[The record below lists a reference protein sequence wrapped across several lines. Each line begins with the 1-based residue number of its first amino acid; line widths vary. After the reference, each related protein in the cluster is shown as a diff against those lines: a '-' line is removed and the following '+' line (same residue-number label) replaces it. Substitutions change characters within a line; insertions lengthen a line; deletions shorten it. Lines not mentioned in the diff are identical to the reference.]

1 MIGVRCCRWL
11 FSLIPF
17 WMVFTF
23 LLPVAQGIEP
33 QTVEITSPLPYGP
46 APIDYFS
53 ESDDNVIQ
61 RLQTR
66 LDNRELQF
74 KPRLGTGYLL
84 DLLHALAVPVES
96 QTLVFSKTSVNQ
108 ALIRP
113 AAPRA
118 IYFNDEITVG
128 WVPAAAAIEITLQ
141 DAVKG
146 TVFYTLPQSVDLAEG
161 DAEADSHAPETS
173 AIRLR
178 RDGRCI
184 ACHVSA
190 RTLNVPGHI
199 VSSFLTDSKG
209 QPREGYSS
217 INHSTDFR
225 QRWGGWYVTGRAPN
239 LIHWGNL
246 IGDADVQR
254 HKQDPE
260 FRGVVDDLSSL
271 VDLTRYPSPHSDAV
285 ALLVLN
291 HQMHFYNLVNRV
303 SFEHRLN
310 RRSNAEE
317 LLVRYALMQDQ
328 AALAGPVSG
337 STRYA
342 ELFQAAGTDASGRSL
357 RELDLKDRV
366 FVHDLSPF
374 ILSSSFQS
382 LPAEVKARL
391 YERLNAELVK
401 RADPVVHGV
410 LKAVIAEGTSRR
422 HREELRD

>member
-1 MIGVRCCRWL
+1 MFGISWFRWL
-11 FSLIPF
+11 FSSGPF
-17 WMVFTF
+17 WTASIF
-23 LLPVAQGIEP
+23 LMSVAQGAEP
-33 QTVEITSPLPYGP
+33 RIVEISSPLPYGP

-61 RLQTR
+61 RLQAR
-66 LDNRELQF
+66 LDNREVQF
-74 KPRLGTGYLL
+74 KPQVGTGYLL
-84 DLLHALAVPVES
+84 DLLRVLAVPVES

-108 ALIRP
+108 ALIKP
-113 AAPRA
+113 ATPRA

-146 TVFYTLPQSVDLAEG
+146 TLFYTLPQPVEVAKD
-161 DAEADSHAPETS
+161 EAGTSSDSPESTT
-173 AIRLR
+173 IRFR
-178 RDGRCI
+178 RDGRCT
-184 ACHVSA
+184 ACHVST

-199 VSSFLTDSKG
+199 LSSFLTDAKG

-217 INHSTDFR
+217 INHSTDFSK
-225 QRWGGWYVTGRAPN
+225 RWGGWYVTGRAPN

-246 IGDADVQR
+246 IGDADVQH
-254 HKQDPE
+254 HKQDPG
-260 FRGVVDDLSSL
+260 FRGVVEDLSSL
-271 VDLTRYPSPHSDAV
+271 VDLSQYPSPHSDAV
-285 ALLVLN
+285 AMVVLN

-342 ELFQAAGTDASGRSL
+342 ALFQAAGTDVSSRSL
-357 RELDLKDRV
+357 RELDLKDRL

-382 LPAEVKARL
+382 LPVEVKSRL
-391 YERLNAELVK
+391 YERLNAELVE
-401 RADPVVHGV
+401 RGDPVAQRV
-410 LKAVIAEGTSRR
+410 LKTVIAAGQPSRI
-422 HREELRD
+422 EELRD

>member
-11 FSLIPF
+11 ISLSPF
-17 WMVFTF
+17 WMVFPF
-23 LLPVAQGIEP
+23 LLPVVQGTEP
-33 QTVEITSPLPYGP
+33 KTVEIGSSLPYGP
-46 APIDYFS
+46 APINYFS
-53 ESDDNVIQ
+53 ELDDNFIQ

-74 KPRLGTGYLL
+74 KPQAGTGYLL
-84 DLLHALAVPVES
+84 DLLHALAVPIES

-108 ALIRP
+108 ALIKP
-113 AAPRA
+113 ATPRA

-128 WVPAAAAIEITLQ
+128 WVPAAAAIEITFQ
-141 DAVKG
+141 DAIKG
-146 TVFYTLPQSVDLAEG
+146 TVFYTLPQPVNLAEN
-161 DAEADSHAPETS
+161 DAGADSNAPDAST
-173 AIRLR
+173 IRFR

-184 ACHVSA
+184 ACHVSS

-199 VSSFLTDSKG
+199 LSSFLTDSKG

-246 IGDADVQR
+246 IGEDDVQR
-254 HKQDPE
+254 HKQDPG
-260 FRGVVDDLSSL
+260 FRGIVEDLSSL
-271 VDLTRYPSPHSDAV
+271 VDLSQYPSHHSDAV

-342 ELFQAAGTDASGRSL
+342 ELFQAAGTDASDRAL
-357 RELDLKDRV
+357 RELDLKDRL
-366 FVHDLSPF
+366 FVNDLSPF

-382 LPAEVKARL
+382 LPAEVKSRL
-391 YERLNAELVK
+391 YERLNSELVK
-401 RADPVVHGV
+401 RADPLAQRV
-410 LKAVIAEGTSRR
+410 LKAITAK
-422 HREELRD
+422 